1 MEKNMIYS
9 HKLRLV
15 TLSILFLAGCSTSS
29 RTKEGLYSY
38 DAKLDRPFMLK
49 HFKED
54 RFWLVA
60 DESHA
65 YDPVDTLDTG
75 IHGFVKKPVKF
86 YVYYKD
92 QKPVAFIS
100 YYYEYPLFAKIQFVD
115 VDEQYQR
122 QGIAKNMIIEIL
134 ERLKKDG
141 VRSVEIVTRLINTP
155 ALTLYEKLGFKKLYD
170 NGKYIYLEYSFA

>member
-1 MEKNMIYS
+1 MFNS
-9 HKLRLV
+9 HKLWLV
-15 TLSILFLAGCSTSS
+15 TLSILFLAGCSKSDRS
-29 RTKEGLYSY
+29 KEGMYSY
-38 DAKLDRPFMLK
+38 EAKLDRPFMLQ

-60 DESHA
+60 DES
-65 YDPVDTLDTG
+65 YMYNPVDTLDTG
-75 IHGFVKKPVKF
+75 IHGIVKKPVKF

-100 YYYEYPLFAKIQFVD
+100 YYYESPLFGKIQFVD
-115 VDEQYQR
+115 VDEKYQR
-122 QGIAKNMIIEIL
+122 QGIAKKMILEIL
-134 ERLKKDG
+134 ERMRKEG

-170 NGKYIYLEYSFA
+170 NGKYIYLEYSFV